1 MPPPQPAGPLHTDI
15 EAETL
20 SERELRQ
27 RAARNGVRIY
37 VWILLA
43 VLLCLNYKW
52 VFAIW
57 NLAAHGWPQL

>member
-1 MPPPQPAGPLHTDI
+1 M

-57 NLAAHGWPQL
+57 NLAAHAWTEW